1 MYYFLKDL
9 LSSENKNILTKAYN
23 ILDTIYLGSQ

>member
-9 LSSENKNILTKAYN
+9 LSSENKSILTKAYN
-23 ILDTIYLGSQ
+23 ILDTMYT